1 MTKNLQIYLLNQQIM
16 DLLNK
21 SDLEVGIIVLLL
33 KNLTMQIE
41 NSFNEQINIDYKNY
55 FKELESNNKEENTV
69 TKEIHIP
76 LDDLVGQE

>member
-76 LDDLVGQE
+76 LDDLIGQE

>member
-21 SDLEVGIIVLLL
+21 SDLEVGIIILLL

-41 NSFNEQINIDYKNY
+41 NSFNEQINIDYKTY
-55 FKELESNNKEENTV
+55 LKELESNNKEENTV
-69 TKEIHIP
+69 TKEIQIP
-76 LDDLVGQE
+76 LDDLIGQD